1 MPDPNDYDA
10 EDDFVSAC
18 IPQRQKEHPEEDVDQ
33 STAVCYSMWDD
44 KMANHGLMLRNGRKA
59 ADDGVGG
66 VEPPG
71 DDESHGEFMS
81 RCTSQG
87 TDPASCETIWNERS
101 IKVVRKVHSDAGQQ
115 GMEFILS
122 DATADRYDD
131 SIVAEGWDL
140 RNFVRNPI
148 ALFNH
153 NPDQPIGKWEKL
165 LVKDGALRGHLQIA
179 PKGTSARIDEI
190 RALIDAGILR
200 AVSVGFRPIESEPIA
215 ESKYG
220 GMRYLKSELVETS
233 LVSVPANPN
242 ALAVAKSLKISDS
255 TLGMVFAKH
264 GESNILTRSAWDEKS
279 HEVGHRVRWG
289 GKEFPYNYRT

>member
-18 IPQRQKEHPEEDVDQ
+18 IPQRQKEHPEEDVNQ
-33 STAVCYSMWDD
+33 STAICYSMWDD
-44 KMANHGLMLRNGRKA
+44 KAMG
-59 ADDGVGG
+59 
-66 VEPPG
+66 
-71 DDESHGEFMS
+71 
-81 RCTSQG
+81 
-87 TDPASCETIWNERS
+87 
-101 IKVVRKVHSDAGQQ
+101 KVDLVRKIHADGQQ

-122 DATADRYDD
+122 DATSDRYGD
-131 SIVAEGWDL
+131 SIVADGWDL
-140 RNFVRNPI
+140 KNFLKNPI

-153 NPDQPIGKWEKL
+153 DSHFPIGRWEKL

-179 PKGTSARIDEI
+179 PKGASARIDEI

-200 AVSVGFRPIESEPIA
+200 AVSVGFRPIESEPI
-215 ESKYG
+215 ENSMVG
-220 GMRYLKSELVETS
+220 GMRYLKSELVESS

-264 GESNILTRSAWDEKS
+264 GSSNILTRSAWDEKS
-279 HEVGHRVRWG
+279 SEVGHRVRWG
-289 GKEFPYNYRT
+289 GKEFVRNYRT

>member
-1 MPDPNDYDA
+1 MPDPDDYDNQ
-10 EDDFVSAC
+10 DDFVSAC
-18 IPQRQKEHPEEDVDQ
+18 ISQRQDEHPEEDSDQ
-33 STAVCYSMWDD
+33 SAAVCFSMWED
-44 KMANHGLMLRNGRKA
+44 KMANHGLIFRA

-71 DDESHGEFMS
+71 DDESHDEFMS
-81 RCTSQG
+81 RCTTQG
-87 TDPASCETIWNERS
+87 TDSASCQQIWDQKS
-101 IKVVRKVHSDAGQQ
+101 VSTVVRKVRSDAGQQ

-140 RNFVRNPI
+140 KNFIRNPI

-153 NPDQPIGKWEKL
+153 NSDFPIGRWEKL
-165 LVKDGALRGHLQIA
+165 SVKDGALRGHLQVA
-179 PKGTSARIDEI
+179 PKGASARIDEI

-242 ALAVAKSLKISDS
+242 ALAVAKSLRISDS

-264 GESNILTRSAWDEKS
+264 GSLIVPKRSVYMGKEYSPQA
-279 HEVGHRVRWG
+279 GHRVTWG
-289 GKEFPYNYRT
+289 GKKFVQNYRT

>member
-1 MPDPNDYDA
+1 MM
-10 EDDFVSAC
+10 
-18 IPQRQKEHPEEDVDQ
+18 I
-33 STAVCYSMWDD
+33 
-44 KMANHGLMLRNGRKA
+44 LRDGHKA
-59 ADDGVGG
+59 ADDVGG
-66 VEPPG
+66 IEPP
-71 DDESHGEFMS
+71 DEDETHDEFMA
-81 RCTSQG
+81 RCTQG
-87 TDPASCETIWNERS
+87 SDKDSCEAIWNERS
-101 IKVVRKVHSDAGQQ
+101 IKVIRKTHSDAGQQ

-140 RNFVRNPI
+140 KNFVRNPI

-153 NPDQPIGKWEKL
+153 NSDFPIGRWEKL
-165 LVKDGALRGHLQIA
+165 LVKDGALRGHLQVA

-255 TLGMVFAKH
+255 TLGMVFAEH
-264 GESNILTRSAWDEKS
+264 GSLTVAKRSVYLGKEYS
-279 HEVGHRVRWG
+279 PQVGHRVSWG
-289 GKEFPYNYRT
+289 GKEYPYNYRT